1 MFIWKLGAD
10 VPLTRTSSS
19 LIRAQALEGS
29 QNCEAV
35 RCQRLPTEEIGAS
48 VPHDNKPLH
57 VEASDDI
64 FAQWDEDDTLLP
76 TKLLPA
82 IQQAR
87 GVYVPVRLLQYLE
100 KSTSTGTSC

>member
-1 MFIWKLGAD
+1 M
-10 VPLTRTSSS
+10 
-19 LIRAQALEGS
+19 
-29 QNCEAV
+29 
-35 RCQRLPTEEIGAS
+35 
-48 VPHDNKPLH
+48 

-87 GVYVPVRLLQYLE
+87 GVYVPVRLLQYLGKNRQALE
-100 KSTSTGTSC
+100 QVVSQCSR